1 MSTLKLFTTIFFAV
15 FLAIITSHFFMLFLA
30 LTGMSSILEAF
41 GPALSP
47 LQTRAALP
55 RPTISVPAMTPAP
68 QPVQVDPEET
78 RWRIEKQRAQENDI
92 RLCKSWRKIY
102 AEDPLDT
109 YRMHMESAC
118 KRAYGGQ

>member
-30 LTGMSSILEAF
+30 LMGMSSILEAF

-47 LQTRAALP
+47 LQTGAGMPLP
-55 RPTISVPAMTPAP
+55 AISVPAITPAH
-68 QPVQVDPEET
+68 QPEQADPEET
-78 RWRIEKQRAQENDI
+78 RRLIEKRRAQENDI

-102 AEDPLDT
+102 AEDPSDI
-109 YRMHMESAC
+109 YKMHMETSC
-118 KRAYGGQ
+118 KRAYGRQ